1 MDAFKFPLEFDT
13 SGSFVKLREG
23 TDEFV
28 KQLISVCL
36 LTEPYVLRLTP
47 EFGLADP
54 TFSTVSP
61 DQMMLAAAKF
71 IPEVSIVSVTP
82 SFNGDTGAVNV
93 QFIYNR

>member
-1 MDAFKFPLEFDT
+1 MDTFKFPLEFDT
-13 SGSFVKLREG
+13 LGSLAKCREG
-23 TDEFV
+23 TDDYI

-54 TFSTVSP
+54 TFSVVSP
-61 DQMMLAAAKF
+61 DQMMLAAARF
-71 IPEVSIVSVTP
+71 IPEISIVAVTP
-82 SFNGDTGAVNV
+82 SLVEEQGRVNV

>member
-1 MDAFKFPLEFDT
+1 MDTLRFPIDFDS
-13 SGSFVKLREG
+13 SGGLAKLREG
-23 TDEFV
+23 TDEYI
-28 KQLISVCL
+28 KQLISVAL
-36 LTEPYVLRLTP
+36 ITEPYVLRLTP
-47 EFGLADP
+47 DFGLADP

-82 SFNGDTGAVNV
+82 TYKAETGVVNV

>member
-1 MDAFKFPLEFDT
+1 MDTLKFPLEFDS
-13 SGSFVKLREG
+13 SGSLAKLREG
-23 TDEFV
+23 TDEYI

-36 LTEPYVLRLTP
+36 ITEPYVLRLTP

-82 SFNGDTGAVNV
+82 TFDGDKGEVNV